1 MNDAIGLSLDRDHQL
16 RSQDCPGAESLPEV
30 ADSRSTAVSES
41 GLLRWRQAVE
51 VHAKRFHARTLP
63 TGTGLVNT
71 SGAFTLRYFLIE
83 PFGVLDIHETRRAR
97 LRVLVDTKYSGKQ
110 VALANAIG
118 RQADYISRCLNG
130 TKRIGEEFA
139 RIVEHGTGLPPGWLD
154 TPESA
159 PTRLSEPPPPPF
171 DVNVEPVTGSTRAVP
186 LAHAESLRPGEMWL
200 PQYEG
205 VRAMMGDGSDG
216 TNDMVTLVR
225 VSEEGLRWR
234 LIRTSFTSLS
244 NLKLISAYGDSM
256 AGTFEDGDV
265 ILVDV
270 GVTAVD
276 RDGVYVYS
284 RDDELLV
291 KRLQREDDGSLTVI
305 SDNPRY
311 RDRHIAREDRAIYRV
326 HGRALLAWTAR
337 VL

>member
-1 MNDAIGLSLDRDHQL
+1 M
-16 RSQDCPGAESLPEV
+16 PLP
-30 ADSRSTAVSES
+30 DMPS
-41 GLLRWRQAVE
+41 
-51 VHAKRFHARTLP
+51 
-63 TGTGLVNT
+63 
-71 SGAFTLRYFLIE
+71 I
-83 PFGVLDIHETRRAR
+83 RRAR
-97 LRVLVDTKYSGKQ
+97 LRLAIDTWFSGNDAALSRAVGRSTTQINDMLSARKSFGEK
-110 VALANAIG
+110 VARGIEQSLRGHPAFM
-118 RQADYISRCLNG
+118 L
-130 TKRIGEEFA
+130 
-139 RIVEHGTGLPPGWLD
+139 PGWLD
-154 TPESA
+154 TPVESA
-159 PTRLSEPPPPPF
+159 PTPPF
-171 DVNVEPVTGSTRAVP
+171 ELLQIPGRVNRAVP

-216 TNDMVTLVR
+216 TNDVVTLVR
-225 VSEEGLRWR
+225 VSEEGLRRR

-326 HGRALLAWTAR
+326 HGRALLAWTAQ

>member
-1 MNDAIGLSLDRDHQL
+1 VFSRAVNVLWNTSIHAAFNVGGMTESRPIDRALQWARERDWDDATLAMRLNTSQQRIYNWKKRGMPPAQHAAVAALFGRSVDQL
-16 RSQDCPGAESLPEV
+16 LGVVEPAASLP
-30 ADSRSTAVSES
+30 
-41 GLLRWRQAVE
+41 
-51 VHAKRFHARTLP
+51 HAK
-63 TGTGLVNT
+63 
-71 SGAFTLRYFLIE
+71 
-83 PFGVLDIHETRRAR
+83 
-97 LRVLVDTKYSGKQ
+97 
-110 VALANAIG
+110 
-118 RQADYISRCLNG
+118 
-130 TKRIGEEFA
+130 
-139 RIVEHGTGLPPGWLD
+139 
-154 TPESA
+154 
-159 PTRLSEPPPPPF
+159 
-171 DVNVEPVTGSTRAVP
+171 VEPVTGSTRAVP

-216 TNDMVTLVR
+216 TNDVVTLVR
-225 VSEEGLRWR
+225 VSEEGLRRR